1 MLLIK
6 YENDVV
12 PHSSIC
18 PASGMTAGD
27 VTVWYQS
34 LVSTLSLD
42 GPISGLWTEVLRRN
56 CVWRTNFRP
65 QNVSECQR
73 TT

>member
-12 PHSSIC
+12 LHSSVC
-18 PASGMTAGD
+18 PANGMMVGD

-42 GPISGLWTEVLRRN
+42 GLDKWSLD
-56 CVWRTNFRP
+56 
-65 QNVSECQR
+65 
-73 TT
+73 

>member
-12 PHSSIC
+12 PHSSVC
-18 PASGMTAGD
+18 LTSGMTAGG

-34 LVSTLSLD
+34 LVSMMSLD
-42 GPISGLWTEVLRRN
+42 GPDKWSLDRGFEKKLCLED
-56 CVWRTNFRP
+56 
-65 QNVSECQR
+65 
-73 TT
+73 